1 MNNLRAFL
9 AIPLPEDLRRRTRLL
24 QKELSLSLPDIRWAG
39 SESLHLT
46 LRFLPDLPEETVEKI
61 GQIMLSVGTLFP
73 PFRIDVTTLGAFPG
87 PTRARVLWLGIDGGA
102 TLGELFYA
110 LDERLVTIGLP
121 RESRPFTPHLTL
133 GRQRRPGAV
142 PQDLWQRR
150 AALTLGGFQADRMIL
165 FESRLAASGA
175 IHLPLR
181 VAPLGPNPAAASG
194 QPVTNPIRED

>member
-9 AIPLPEDLRRRTRLL
+9 AIPLPEDLRRRTQLL
-24 QKELSLSLPDIRWAG
+24 RKELSPSLPDIRWAG

-73 PFRIDVTTLGAFPG
+73 PFRIDVTALGTFPG

-102 TLGELFYA
+102 ALGDLFHA
-110 LDERLVTIGLP
+110 LDERLAAIGLP
-121 RESRPFTPHLTL
+121 RETRPFTPHLTL
-133 GRQRRPGAV
+133 GRWRRPGTV
-142 PQDLWQRR
+142 PPDLRQGREE
-150 AALTLGGFQADRMIL
+150 LPLGGFQADRIIL
-165 FESRLAASGA
+165 FESRLTARGA

-181 VAPLGPNPAAASG
+181 VASLGSTPAAAS
-194 QPVTNPIRED
+194 

>member
-9 AIPLPEDLRRRTRLL
+9 AIPLPEDLRRRTQLL
-24 QKELSLSLPDIRWAG
+24 RKELSPSLPDIRWAG

-73 PFRIDVTTLGAFPG
+73 PFRIEVTALGTFPG

-102 TLGELFYA
+102 ALGDLFHA
-110 LDERLVTIGLP
+110 LAERLAAIGLP
-121 RESRPFTPHLTL
+121 RETRPFTPHLTL
-133 GRQRRPGAV
+133 GRWRRPGTV
-142 PQDLWQRR
+142 PPDLRQRR
-150 AALTLGGFQADRMIL
+150 EALPLGGFQADRIIL
-165 FESRLAASGA
+165 FESRLTARGA

-181 VAPLGPNPAAASG
+181 VASLGSTPGAAS
-194 QPVTNPIRED
+194 